1 LRKFLPINET
11 AVVVENAE
19 NGVQLDLNGLYINC
33 IMKLLIGKKIIFPK
47 ENQMRD
53 GGGMKDA
60 NI

>member
-1 LRKFLPINET
+1 VLI
-11 AVVVENAE
+11 AENAE
-19 NGVQLDLNGLYINC
+19 NRVQIDLNGLYINC
-33 IMKLLIGKKIIFPK
+33 IMKLLIGKIIFFPK